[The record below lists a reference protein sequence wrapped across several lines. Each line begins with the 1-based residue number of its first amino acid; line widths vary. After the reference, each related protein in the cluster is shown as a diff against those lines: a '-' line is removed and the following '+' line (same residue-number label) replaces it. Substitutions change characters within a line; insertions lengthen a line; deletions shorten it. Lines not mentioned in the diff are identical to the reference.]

1 MQVILGSGG
10 AIAHPLAQALS
21 SYIGQVRL
29 CSRSLHEVPS
39 KTTGTVYSH
48 QKTDLLNP
56 ESTLRAIEGAE
67 VAYLTAGLTYSTEV
81 WKRDWPVLIENVLSA
96 CAKTNCKLVFFD
108 NVYAYDP
115 AGYGDLHEGIPLNPP
130 SKKGKVRKDI
140 RERLLTSHQAGEVEV
155 AIAVAAD
162 FYGPNI
168 ENSMLSETILKNML
182 KGSGAQWLINADE
195 PHSFTFTPDAGRH
208 LALLGNDSKAFGE
221 VWHLPTAKNPWTVR
235 EWVKRVAKELGT
247 KPKLT
252 VLPKWA
258 YRLIGVFSSD
268 MRELYD
274 VHQQLEVPYVFNSG
288 KFESTFGV
296 SPTSYANGLKEVLNV
311 NA

>member
-1 MQVILGSGG
+1 MQTILGSGG
-10 AIAHPLAQALS
+10 AIARPLAIALS
-21 SYIGQVRL
+21 ACTDQVRL
-29 CSRSLHEVPS
+29 CSRSLHVIPS
-39 KTTGTVYSH
+39 DTSSTTYVH
-48 QKTDLLNP
+48 QKTDLLDL
-56 ESTLRAIEGAE
+56 ESTIRAIEGAE
-67 VAYLTAGLTYSTEV
+67 IAYLTAGLTYTTKA

-115 AGYGDLHEGIPLNPP
+115 AGYGDLHEDVPLNPP
-130 SKKGKVRKDI
+130 SEKGKVRKAL
-140 RERLLTSHQAGEVEV
+140 RERLLTAHKTKEVEV

-182 KGSGAQWLINADE
+182 KGSGAQWLINADL
-195 PHSFTFTPDAGRH
+195 PHSFTFTPDAGKH
-208 LALLGNDSKAFGE
+208 LALLGNRSDAFGQ
-221 VWHLPTAKNPWTVR
+221 VWHLPTQSNPWTAR
-235 EWVKRVAKELGT
+235 EWVARVADKLEV

-258 YRLIGVFSSD
+258 YRLLTLFSSD

-274 VHQQLEVPYVFNSG
+274 VHQQLNVPYVFNSS
-288 KFESTFGV
+288 KFEAVFGV
-296 SPTSYANGLKEVLNV
+296 QPTSYEDGLCEVL
-311 NA
+311 AS